1 MKSIATVL
9 LSFVVS
15 LTAFQTL
22 ASKTLDSHEHGSANL
37 SIAIDNNLISIRFE
51 SPAVNIVGFE
61 YQPNDEEQQARV
73 TEAENM
79 LSNFGAT
86 FNLKGEP
93 NCQILQSSANWIS
106 DHDEHSEHENDI
118 SKTDHADHSEHDNE
132 TAKSDHDGHSEHE
145 NDTAESDHDGHSE
158 HENDTAESDH
168 DGHSEHENDT
178 AESDHDGHSEH
189 ENDTAESDHDS
200 HSEHENDTAES
211 EHDGHSEHENNI
223 VKAEHA
229 EFLAKFELQCEQINN
244 LAAIDVKIL
253 TLFPAIDE
261 IDAQIIY
268 PGGQLQQEL
277 TIDNTLINLS
287 N

>member
-79 LSNFGAT
+79 LSNFEAT

-132 TAKSDHDGHSEHE
+132 TAKSDHDSHSEHE
-145 NDTAESDHDGHSE
+145 NDT
-158 HENDTAESDH
+158 T
-168 DGHSEHENDT
+168 
-178 AESDHDGHSEH
+178 
-189 ENDTAESDHDS
+189 ESDHDS

-211 EHDGHSEHENNI
+211 EHDGHSEHENDV

>member
-132 TAKSDHDGHSEHE
+132 TAEC
-145 NDTAESDHDGHSE
+145 
-158 HENDTAESDH
+158 
-168 DGHSEHENDT
+168 
-178 AESDHDGHSEH
+178 DHDGHSEH

>member
-158 HENDTAESDH
+158 HENDTTESDH

-261 IDAQIIY
+261 IDAKIIY

>member
-79 LSNFGAT
+79 LSNFEAT

-145 NDTAESDHDGHSE
+145 NDTAESDHDSHSE
-158 HENDTAESDH
+158 HENDTAESD
-168 DGHSEHENDT
+168 
-178 AESDHDGHSEH
+178 
-189 ENDTAESDHDS
+189 
-200 HSEHENDTAES
+200 
-211 EHDGHSEHENNI
+211 HDGHSEHENNI

>member
-9 LSFVVS
+9 LGFVVS

-132 TAKSDHDGHSEHE
+132 TAKSDHDSHSEHE
-145 NDTAESDHDGHSE
+145 NDTTESE
-158 HENDTAESDH
+158 
-168 DGHSEHENDT
+168 
-178 AESDHDGHSEH
+178 
-189 ENDTAESDHDS
+189 HDS

-211 EHDGHSEHENNI
+211 EHDDHSEHENNV

-261 IDAQIIY
+261 IEAQIIY

-277 TIDNTLINLS
+277 TFDNTRSNLS

>member
-79 LSNFGAT
+79 LSNFEAT

-145 NDTAESDHDGHSE
+145 NDTAESDHDG
-158 HENDTAESDH
+158 
-168 DGHSEHENDT
+168 
-178 AESDHDGHSEH
+178 
-189 ENDTAESDHDS
+189 

>member
-61 YQPNDEEQQARV
+61 YQPNDEKQQARV

-79 LSNFGAT
+79 LSNFEAT

-132 TAKSDHDGHSEHE
+132 TAKSDHD
-145 NDTAESDHDGHSE
+145 
-158 HENDTAESDH
+158 
-168 DGHSEHENDT
+168 
-178 AESDHDGHSEH
+178 
-189 ENDTAESDHDS
+189 S

-211 EHDGHSEHENNI
+211 EHDGHSEHENNTAESEHDGHSEHENNV

-229 EFLAKFELQCEQINN
+229 EFLAQFELQCEQINN

>member
-178 AESDHDGHSEH
+178 AESDHD
-189 ENDTAESDHDS
+189 S

-261 IDAQIIY
+261 VDAQIIY

>member
-118 SKTDHADHSEHDNE
+118 SKTDHADHSEH
-132 TAKSDHDGHSEHE
+132 E
-145 NDTAESDHDGHSE
+145 NDTAESDHDG
-158 HENDTAESDH
+158 
-168 DGHSEHENDT
+168 
-178 AESDHDGHSEH
+178 
-189 ENDTAESDHDS
+189 

>member
-15 LTAFQTL
+15 LTVFQTL

-37 SIAIDNNLISIRFE
+37 NIAIDNNLISIRFE

-79 LSNFGAT
+79 LSNFEAT

-93 NCQILQSSANWIS
+93 NCQVLQSSANWIS

-118 SKTDHADHSEHDNE
+118 SKTDHADHSEHDND

-145 NDTAESDHDGHSE
+145 N
-158 HENDTAESDH
+158 NL
-168 DGHSEHENDT
+168 
-178 AESDHDGHSEH
+178 
-189 ENDTAESDHDS
+189 
-200 HSEHENDTAES
+200 
-211 EHDGHSEHENNI
+211 

-253 TLFPAIDE
+253 ALFPAIDE

-268 PGGQLQQEL
+268 PGGQLQQEI

>member
-61 YQPNDEEQQARV
+61 YQPNDEKQQARV

-79 LSNFGAT
+79 LSNFEAT

-132 TAKSDHDGHSEHE
+132 TAKSDHD
-145 NDTAESDHDGHSE
+145 
-158 HENDTAESDH
+158 
-168 DGHSEHENDT
+168 
-178 AESDHDGHSEH
+178 
-189 ENDTAESDHDS
+189 S

-211 EHDGHSEHENNI
+211 EHDGHSEHENNV

-229 EFLAKFELQCEQINN
+229 EFLAQFELQCEQINN

-261 IDAQIIY
+261 VDAQIIY

>member
-132 TAKSDHDGHSEHE
+132 TAKSDHD
-145 NDTAESDHDGHSE
+145 
-158 HENDTAESDH
+158 
-168 DGHSEHENDT
+168 
-178 AESDHDGHSEH
+178 
-189 ENDTAESDHDS
+189 S

>member
-79 LSNFGAT
+79 LSNFEAT

-132 TAKSDHDGHSEHE
+132 TAKSDHD
-145 NDTAESDHDGHSE
+145 
-158 HENDTAESDH
+158 
-168 DGHSEHENDT
+168 
-178 AESDHDGHSEH
+178 
-189 ENDTAESDHDS
+189 S
-200 HSEHENDTAES
+200 HSEHENDTAKS
-211 EHDGHSEHENNI
+211 EHDGHSEHENNV
-223 VKAEHA
+223 VKAKHA

>member
-1 MKSIATVL
+1 MKSIKPITIL
-9 LSFVVS
+9 LVS
-15 LTAFQTL
+15 LIAGLTSLQAL
-22 ASKTLDSHEHGSANL
+22 ASETLDSHEHGSANL
-37 SIAIDNNLISIRFE
+37 NIAIDNNLISIRFE

-73 TEAENM
+73 TKAENM
-79 LSNFGAT
+79 LSNFEAT

-93 NCQILQSSANWIS
+93 NCQVLQSSANWIS

-118 SKTDHADHSEHDNE
+118 SKTDHADHSEHDNDI
-132 TAKSDHDGHSEHE
+132 AK
-145 NDTAESDHDGHSE
+145 
-158 HENDTAESDH
+158 
-168 DGHSEHENDT
+168 
-178 AESDHDGHSEH
+178 
-189 ENDTAESDHDS
+189 SDHDS
-200 HSEHENDTAES
+200 HSEHENDTIES
-211 EHDGHSEHENNI
+211 EHDGHSEHENNL

>member
-37 SIAIDNNLISIRFE
+37 SIAIDNDLISIRFE

-61 YQPNDEEQQARV
+61 YQPNNEEQQAKV
-73 TEAENM
+73 TEAENK
-79 LSNFGAT
+79 LSNFEAT

-93 NCQILQSSANWIS
+93 NCQVLQSSANWIS

-118 SKTDHADHSEHDNE
+118 SKTDHADHSEHD
-132 TAKSDHDGHSEHE
+132 K
-145 NDTAESDHDGHSE
+145 
-158 HENDTAESDH
+158 
-168 DGHSEHENDT
+168 
-178 AESDHDGHSEH
+178 
-189 ENDTAESDHDS
+189 
-200 HSEHENDTAES
+200 DTAES
-211 EHDGHSEHENNI
+211 EHDGHSEHENDV

-244 LAAIDVKIL
+244 LSAIDVKIL

>member
-1 MKSIATVL
+1 MKSIATLL

-79 LSNFGAT
+79 LSNFEAT

-93 NCQILQSSANWIS
+93 NCRVLQSSANWIS

-132 TAKSDHDGHSEHE
+132 TAKSDHDSHSEHE
-145 NDTAESDHDGHSE
+145 NDTTESEHDGHSE
-158 HENDTAESDH
+158 HENDTA
-168 DGHSEHENDT
+168 GSEHE
-178 AESDHDGHSEH
+178 
-189 ENDTAESDHDS
+189 S
-200 HSEHENDTAES
+200 HSEHENNTAES
-211 EHDGHSEHENNI
+211 EHDGHSEHENNTAESEHDGHSEHENNV

-229 EFLAKFELQCEQINN
+229 EFLAQFELQCEQINN

>member
-158 HENDTAESDH
+158 HENDVVKAE
-168 DGHSEHENDT
+168 
-178 AESDHDGHSEH
+178 
-189 ENDTAESDHDS
+189 HDS

-268 PGGQLQQEL
+268 SGGQLQQEL